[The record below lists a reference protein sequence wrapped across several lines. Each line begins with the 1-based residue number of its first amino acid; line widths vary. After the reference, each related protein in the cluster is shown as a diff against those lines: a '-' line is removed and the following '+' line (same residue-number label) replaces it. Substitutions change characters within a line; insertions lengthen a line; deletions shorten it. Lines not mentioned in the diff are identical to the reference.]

1 MTRTPRSTT
10 AVLLTLVLAAPPGCV
25 TRALW
30 DTWPTSPEPAAT
42 PVPVQLER
50 AVRTGEGAFHVLATY
65 SDGSTRHLAVRPFEA
80 PADAAPWPDA
90 IRRQEIVVEVDG
102 PLPEGAPLRVTG
114 AAEDGLPLTDATEP
128 VDVISLEQDALRVV
142 NGAGESWTLATFSDA
157 PTPGAAPVG
166 PVEDDPA
173 RQKVLVVLFTPFTL
187 ALDAAIAVLVFGP
200 MLPVVA
206 EDLLAVLDG
215 EREVQRPSRLDRYA
229 RAASSARACDS
240 DVPSRV
246 STTTSERAGGS

>member
-1 MTRTPRSTT
+1 MTRTSRSTT

-30 DTWPTSPEPAAT
+30 DTWPTPPELAAT
-42 PVPVQLER
+42 PVPVRLER

-65 SDGSTRHLAVRPFEA
+65 SDGTTRHLAVRPFEA
-80 PADAAPWPDA
+80 PADEAPWPDA
-90 IRRQEIVVEVDG
+90 IRRQEIVVEVEG
-102 PLPEGAPLRVTG
+102 PLPSGAPLRVAG
-114 AAEDGLPLTDATEP
+114 ADGDALPLADATEP
-128 VDVISLEQDALRVV
+128 VDVISLDEDALRVV

-157 PTPGAAPVG
+157 PAPGAAPVG

-173 RQKVLVVLFTPFTL
+173 RQKVLVVFFTPFAL

-215 EREVQRPSRLDRYA
+215 EQETQRPSRLDRYVRAAGEA
-229 RAASSARACDS
+229 RASDPDARA
-240 DVPSRV
+240 
-246 STTTSERAGGS
+246 STSTSPGGP